1 MSSLFDLEVYRQAVA
16 TAGLGLWHYDLSTG
30 ALEWSERTKALY
42 GLADDEDVS
51 FEKFVLGL
59 HPDDRDQV
67 LETFQKAI
75 EDSSASDYKVEH
87 RTVAP
92 DGAIHW
98 LIGHGRVIRDASGA
112 PQALVGTTWDITDR
126 KQAEID
132 RAESEHRLNLATRA
146 NGIGVFDCDVQT
158 GRMIWTEQQQRL
170 FGLEAGSFEDHIDG
184 WWRRIHP
191 DDAQAT
197 REALAQAMAQ
207 GVETV
212 ELAFRAVLP
221 SGDLRELEGAA
232 RILYDAAG
240 QPVRVLGVSTDVSPR
255 KAAERTLRFQALL
268 LERLT
273 EGVSLA
279 TEDGIIRYT
288 NKAESDLFGYA
299 PDELV
304 GCHLSVQDAST
315 EEAVMRPS
323 VRAALK
329 TQGFWRGE
337 RRNRRKNGTEFIAAA
352 NLTLIDIEG
361 RSHIL
366 CVQRDITV
374 QKKLEQ
380 IERAKDQRL
389 QLAMVAS
396 GLGDWSWNALTD
408 SITLSSRAASFFGL
422 QPASSITWGDLS
434 RLLIDADRERVQS
447 AMIAAL
453 LNDEPFDLE
462 YRITRPDNGQTR
474 WLAQR
479 ARAEFSAEG
488 EAIGLSGVVRDVT
501 DERTALERE
510 RLLARE
516 VDHRA
521 KNALAVVQSLV
532 RLTPFTTKEEYV
544 ATVTGR
550 IHAMAR
556 VHTLLSRNSWN
567 GATIEQI
574 VREELAPFETTG
586 RFDIQ
591 GPDVELSLEAA
602 QPLSLLIHELTT
614 NASKYGALSVPT
626 GCVRVGWSMTGD
638 GGVQLTWTESGG
650 PAPPVTG
657 TSGFGTRLIR
667 GAASQLGGVVEQEW
681 RPSGL
686 HCTLSI
692 ATFQTKAGPAAPPAV
707 FSKRQRTTRLKGS
720 RILVVEDEVL
730 LAMETANHLA
740 AAGATV
746 IGPANTLSAGL
757 SMAASEQI
765 DGAVLDLN
773 LGGQSAEPLLQFL
786 TRMKVPFIVIT
797 GYETAGIQVPVLL
810 RKPVEYPT
818 LIEGLSE
825 QLSKAGRR
833 RVAASSVRLAM
844 P

>member
-1 MSSLFDLEVYRQAVA
+1 
-16 TAGLGLWHYDLSTG
+16 
-30 ALEWSERTKALY
+30 
-42 GLADDEDVS
+42 
-51 FEKFVLGL
+51 
-59 HPDDRDQV
+59 
-67 LETFQKAI
+67 
-75 EDSSASDYKVEH
+75 
-87 RTVAP
+87 
-92 DGAIHW
+92 
-98 LIGHGRVIRDASGA
+98 
-112 PQALVGTTWDITDR
+112 
-126 KQAEID
+126 
-132 RAESEHRLNLATRA
+132 
-146 NGIGVFDCDVQT
+146 
-158 GRMIWTEQQQRL
+158 
-170 FGLEAGSFEDHIDG
+170 
-184 WWRRIHP
+184 
-191 DDAQAT
+191 
-197 REALAQAMAQ
+197 
-207 GVETV
+207 
-212 ELAFRAVLP
+212 
-221 SGDLRELEGAA
+221 
-232 RILYDAAG
+232 
-240 QPVRVLGVSTDVSPR
+240 
-255 KAAERTLRFQALL
+255 
-268 LERLT
+268 
-273 EGVSLA
+273 
-279 TEDGIIRYT
+279 
-288 NKAESDLFGYA
+288 
-299 PDELV
+299 
-304 GCHLSVQDAST
+304 
-315 EEAVMRPS
+315 
-323 VRAALK
+323 
-329 TQGFWRGE
+329 
-337 RRNRRKNGTEFIAAA
+337 
-352 NLTLIDIEG
+352 
-361 RSHIL
+361 
-366 CVQRDITV
+366 
-374 QKKLEQ
+374 
-380 IERAKDQRL
+380 
-389 QLAMVAS
+389 MVAS

-422 QPASSITWGDLS
+422 QPASSITWSDLS
-434 RLLIDADRERVQS
+434 RLLIDGDRERVQS
-447 AMIAAL
+447 AMITAL

-462 YRITRPDNGQTR
+462 YRIIRPDNGQTR

-532 RLTPFTTKEEYV
+532 RLTPFTSKEEYV

-567 GATIEQI
+567 GATIDQI
-574 VREELAPFETTG
+574 VREELAPFESDG
-586 RFDIQ
+586 RFEIQ

-626 GCVRVGWSMTGD
+626 GCVCVGWTVTGD

-650 PAPPVTG
+650 PAPPTTG

-686 HCTLSI
+686 RCTLSI
-692 ATFQTKAGPAAPPAV
+692 AMFQTKASPAAPPTV

-746 IGPANTLSAGL
+746 IGPANTLPAGL

-786 TRMKVPFIVIT
+786 SRMKVPFVVIT
-797 GYETAGIQVPVLL
+797 GYESAGIQVPVLL

-818 LIEGLSE
+818 LVEALSE

-833 RVAASSVRLAM
+833 RIAASSARLAT

>member
-1 MSSLFDLEVYRQAVA
+1 M
-16 TAGLGLWHYDLSTG
+16 
-30 ALEWSERTKALY
+30 
-42 GLADDEDVS
+42 
-51 FEKFVLGL
+51 
-59 HPDDRDQV
+59 
-67 LETFQKAI
+67 
-75 EDSSASDYKVEH
+75 
-87 RTVAP
+87 
-92 DGAIHW
+92 
-98 LIGHGRVIRDASGA
+98 
-112 PQALVGTTWDITDR
+112 
-126 KQAEID
+126 
-132 RAESEHRLNLATRA
+132 
-146 NGIGVFDCDVQT
+146 
-158 GRMIWTEQQQRL
+158 
-170 FGLEAGSFEDHIDG
+170 
-184 WWRRIHP
+184 
-191 DDAQAT
+191 
-197 REALAQAMAQ
+197 
-207 GVETV
+207 
-212 ELAFRAVLP
+212 
-221 SGDLRELEGAA
+221 
-232 RILYDAAG
+232 
-240 QPVRVLGVSTDVSPR
+240 
-255 KAAERTLRFQALL
+255 
-268 LERLT
+268 
-273 EGVSLA
+273 
-279 TEDGIIRYT
+279 
-288 NKAESDLFGYA
+288 
-299 PDELV
+299 
-304 GCHLSVQDAST
+304 
-315 EEAVMRPS
+315 
-323 VRAALK
+323 
-329 TQGFWRGE
+329 
-337 RRNRRKNGTEFIAAA
+337 
-352 NLTLIDIEG
+352 
-361 RSHIL
+361 
-366 CVQRDITV
+366 
-374 QKKLEQ
+374 
-380 IERAKDQRL
+380 
-389 QLAMVAS
+389 
-396 GLGDWSWNALTD
+396 
-408 SITLSSRAASFFGL
+408 
-422 QPASSITWGDLS
+422 
-434 RLLIDADRERVQS
+434 
-447 AMIAAL
+447 
-453 LNDEPFDLE
+453 
-462 YRITRPDNGQTR
+462 
-474 WLAQR
+474 
-479 ARAEFSAEG
+479 
-488 EAIGLSGVVRDVT
+488 
-501 DERTALERE
+501 
-510 RLLARE
+510 
-516 VDHRA
+516 DHRA

-532 RLTPFTTKEEYV
+532 RLTPFTSKEEYV

-556 VHTLLSRNSWN
+556 VHTLLSRNSWT

-574 VREELAPFETTG
+574 VREELAPFESTG

-626 GCVRVGWSMTGD
+626 GCVSVGWSITGD
-638 GGVQLTWTESGG
+638 GGVHLTWTESGG
-650 PAPPVTG
+650 PAPPTTG

-757 SMAASEQI
+757 SMAAAEQI